1 MEIVYTLNFK
11 PVILNIYI
19 YTPSNFRGED
29 RIRIRKFGLTYLIS
43 LDMIYSLPC
52 QFGEVVHS

>member
-19 YTPSNFRGED
+19 Y
-29 RIRIRKFGLTYLIS
+29 
-43 LDMIYSLPC
+43 IYSLKLSRR
-52 QFGEVVHS
+52 G

>member
-19 YTPSNFRGED
+19 YYTPSNFRGED
-29 RIRIRKFGLTYLIS
+29 MIRIRKFG
-43 LDMIYSLPC
+43 
-52 QFGEVVHS
+52 